1 VSTPPPFAPLKP
13 LHAHVAVADALRRRI
28 ALGAYVPGE
37 RLPSERELSET
48 LGVGRMTLRAAI
60 RQLDDEGLLSTTKG
74 RSGGTW
80 VLDKAAPGTRA
91 RRRQLI
97 RRYAEDIH
105 RNFEFRL
112 AVEPVAAALCA
123 ERASAAQRQEIL
135 ELGRQRSPDV
145 RTFRVHD
152 SRFHLTIVE
161 ACGNPLFLEPVRNS
175 RADFF
180 IWADG
185 LWTQREWDALTGPER
200 DFGVAHRPI
209 AEAIAAGDRDTAAAR
224 TREHLEQG
232 ARSYERLLE
241 SGGGAPS

>member
-1 VSTPPPFAPLKP
+1 VSTPPPFSPVKSP
-13 LHAHVAVADALRRRI
+13 QAHVAVADALRRRI

-37 RLPSERELSET
+37 RLPPERELSET

-60 RQLDDEGLLSTTKG
+60 RLLDDEGLLSTTKG

-80 VLDKAAPGTRA
+80 VLDEAAPRTRA
-91 RRRQLI
+91 RRRRLI
-97 RRYAEDIH
+97 ARYAGDIH

-123 ERASAAQRQEIL
+123 ERASGEERDEIL
-135 ELGRQRSPDV
+135 ALSRGVAPDV

-152 SRFHLTIVE
+152 SRFHLTIAE
-161 ACGNPLFLEPVRNS
+161 HCGNPLFLEPIRNS

-185 LWTQREWDALTGPER
+185 LWTQREWDVLTDEER
-200 DFGVAHRPI
+200 EFELAHRPI
-209 AEAIAAGDRDTAAAR
+209 AEAIAAADPAAAADR
-224 TREHLEQG
+224 TREHLEKG
-232 ARSYERLLE
+232 ARAYAELL
-241 SGGGAPS
+241 AR